1 LLRGAEN
8 RMGYVSQRNQPLRLG
23 VINQLLRAIKKEV
36 EEQNAWV
43 FGTYFGCCTGIG
55 GLVENVR

>member
-1 LLRGAEN
+1 
-8 RMGYVSQRNQPLRLG
+8 MGYVSQRNQPLRLG